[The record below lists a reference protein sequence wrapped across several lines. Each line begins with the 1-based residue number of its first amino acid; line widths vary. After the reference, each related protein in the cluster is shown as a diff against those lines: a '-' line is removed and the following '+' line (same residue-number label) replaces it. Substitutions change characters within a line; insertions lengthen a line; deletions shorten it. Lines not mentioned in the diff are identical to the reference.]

1 MLTPPVQTTAAPR
14 AGNGYQD
21 TIRDSY
27 IPRRAM
33 SVDNDTYRR
42 IADGLVGLPYETWN
56 FGDSVAFEA
65 LLAATDA
72 LDDPR
77 YASFAHG
84 WMRSWATRA
93 KPYRRLDCTAPGL
106 AMVHAAQRFDDGI
119 LLTAATELADYLMT
133 RPLLSGVYATWDRS
147 PLLAPYGPA
156 TLHGRFAAL
165 LADPPPGVF
174 VDALHFDPGY
184 LVALG
189 AVTGIE
195 KYWRAGLDQAA
206 GYVRLLQ
213 VDNGLFEHFVLAG
226 EPGTFGPGWGRGQ
239 GWALLGL
246 LDVIEGSRGIDL
258 DAADSAAVGGLGTA
272 TTKLVD
278 AMCAVQGS
286 DGHWSAV
293 VTDPSSGRESSTAA
307 FMAVGFH
314 RALQLE
320 LLTPDR
326 AAVVRSAA
334 DAAVRATRAAL
345 DPHGTLTDVS
355 AAVWACTET
364 SHYSHVPRGFLV
376 PWGQGPALLALGTA

>member
-1 MLTPPVQTTAAPR
+1 
-14 AGNGYQD
+14 
-21 TIRDSY
+21 
-27 IPRRAM
+27 M
-33 SVDNDTYRR
+33 SVDDETYRR
-42 IADGLVGLPYETWN
+42 MADGLMNLPYETWN

-65 LLAATDA
+65 LLAASTE

-77 YASFAHG
+77 YASFARG

-106 AMVHAAQRFDDGI
+106 AMVLAAQRFDDGM

-133 RPLLSGVYATWDRS
+133 RPQIAGVYATWDRS
-147 PLLAPYGPA
+147 PLLAPYGPG

-174 VDALHFDPGY
+174 VDCLHFDPGY

-189 AVTGIE
+189 AATGIE
-195 KYWRAGLDQAA
+195 KYWRAGLDQAD

-213 VDNGLFEHFVLAG
+213 VDGGLFEHFVLAG

-246 LDVIEGSRGIDL
+246 LDVIEGARGIDV
-258 DAADSAAVGGLGTA
+258 DAAASALVDGLGAAAVR
-272 TTKLVD
+272 LVE
-278 AMCAVQGS
+278 AMCDVQGR

-293 VTDPSSGRESSTAA
+293 VTDPGSGRESSTAA

-314 RALQLE
+314 RAIE
-320 LLTPDR
+320 LGLLPADR
-326 AAVVRSAA
+326 VAAVRRAG
-334 DAAVRATRAAL
+334 DAAVQATRAAI
-345 DPHGTLTDVS
+345 DPDGTLTDVS
-355 AAVWACTET
+355 AAVWACTEA

-376 PWGQGPALLALGTA
+376 PWGQGPALLALGSA

>member
-1 MLTPPVQTTAAPR
+1 MKTDADKQYR
-14 AGNGYQD
+14 AVAD
-21 TIRDSY
+21 T
-27 IPRRAM
+27 
-33 SVDNDTYRR
+33 
-42 IADGLVGLPYETWN
+42 LLGLPYETWN

-65 LLAATDA
+65 LLAASDR

-106 AMVHAAQRFDDGI
+106 AMVHAAQRFDDGL

-133 RPLLSGVYATWDRS
+133 RPRVHGVYATWDHS

-165 LADPPPGVF
+165 LADPPAGVF
-174 VDALHFDPGY
+174 VDCLHFDPGY

-189 AVTGIE
+189 AATGIE
-195 KYWRAGLDQAA
+195 KYWRAGLDQAV

-213 VDNGLFEHFVLAG
+213 VPAGLFDHFVLDG
-226 EPGTFGPGWGRGQ
+226 EPGSFGPGWGRGQ

-246 LDVIEGSRGIDL
+246 LDVVEGARRIDL
-258 DAADSAAVGGLGTA
+258 DAEALALVDGLGA
-272 TTKLVD
+272 AAALLIG
-278 AMCAVQGS
+278 AMCATQGP

-293 VTDPSSGRESSTAA
+293 VTDSESGPEYSTAA
-307 FMAVGFH
+307 FMAVGFR
-314 RALQLE
+314 RAVE
-320 LLTPDR
+320 LDLLPPDCLPT
-326 AAVVRSAA
+326 VR
-334 DAAVRATRAAL
+334 DAAHAALDATRAAL
-345 DPHGTLTDVS
+345 DPGGTLTDVS
-355 AAVWACTET
+355 AAVWACTEP

-376 PWGQGPALLALGTA
+376 PWGQGPALLALGGA